1 MINNPHQFTPAGH
14 IRKPSYSTLA
24 QWVGES
30 WNEVNSHIIRKAFKC
45 CGISVAMDGSE
56 DDLVFDYEAL
66 GEDLENVN
74 EESIE
79 ELNANDISGEEYEE
93 TEVDNDWE

>member
-1 MINNPHQFTPAGH
+1 KM
-14 IRKPSYSTLA
+14 
-24 QWVGES
+24 
-30 WNEVNSHIIRKAFKC
+30 FKC

-66 GEDLENVN
+66 GEDLKNVN
-74 EESIE
+74 EENIK
-79 ELNANDISGEEYEE
+79 ELNANDISDKEYEK

>member
-1 MINNPHQFTPAGH
+1 
-14 IRKPSYSTLA
+14 
-24 QWVGES
+24 
-30 WNEVNSHIIRKAFKC
+30 
-45 CGISVAMDGSE
+45 MDGSE

-79 ELNANDISGEEYEE
+79 ELNTNDISGEEYEE